1 MSRSLVAALMAAL
14 LVVALAGCG
23 KKDDPDAPGE
33 DRYPKVYPPPS

>member
-23 KKDDPDAPGE
+23 KKANPDAPGE
-33 DRYPKVYPPPS
+33 DRFPKVYPPPS